1 MADVIHKK
9 DKGSSIMVVVSPLK
23 SLMEDQVRA
32 LNKLNIPAVCVTD
45 THDDCLIQKI
55 INGEFTHIYG
65 SPECFLSSK

>member
-32 LNKLNIPAVCVTD
+32 LKKLNIPAVCVKPAA
-45 THDDCLIQKI
+45 HESNL
-55 INGEFTHIYG
+55 
-65 SPECFLSSK
+65 LS